1 MLLLSSKPYYIVPAS
16 CPEGINIY
24 SGSNSIFTDA
34 TSYSFF
40 SYSLFFSVIGDL
52 AFGSPFGMI
61 EKDGADIV
69 AITTES
75 GDVIHSAAVQIL
87 NERGEF
93 SATQGAL
100 PVWVRPYT
108 KYYDPWFAR
117 GGKSVT
123 NLAGV
128 SL

>member
-1 MLLLSSKPYYIVPAS
+1 
-16 CPEGINIY
+16 
-24 SGSNSIFTDA
+24 
-34 TSYSFF
+34 
-40 SYSLFFSVIGDL
+40 
-52 AFGSPFGMI
+52 MI
-61 EKDGADIV
+61 ARDGADIV

-75 GDVIHSAAVQIL
+75 GDIIHSAAVQIL

-117 GGKSVT
+117 GGKSVA

-128 SL
+128 GFDFLRSFFVLPSFFGSVLSSVFRY